1 MSDNS
6 QHSEPFEF
14 DQDQVTTE
22 PQNYQTSPPEPQTQQ
37 SHSPQ
42 QEEVFLQWEA
52 PSRPFK
58 KRNRKYYTT
67 IVLIVVLISLIL
79 LFAGQFL
86 LIAVMIAISF
96 LGYALSAIPP
106 EMIVNKVTTYGVRN
120 NNTLYH
126 WDYLGR
132 FWFTSKYNQRLLN
145 IETSRIPNQII
156 LVINPEDEPELT
168 QVFSS
173 ILVYEAPQPTLLDKA
188 ATWLEEKIPL
198 DSEA

>member
-6 QHSEPFEF
+6 QYSEPFELE
-14 DQDQVTTE
+14 QDHISSQ
-22 PQNYQTSPPEPQTQQ
+22 PQNTQ
-37 SHSPQ
+37 SHPPVQQYQPQ
-42 QEEVFLQWEA
+42 QEELLLQWEA

-96 LGYALSAIPP
+96 LGYVLSAVPP
-106 EMIVNKVTTYGVRN
+106 ETVVNSITTYGVRN
-120 NNTLYH
+120 DNTLYH
-126 WDYLGR
+126 WEELGR

-145 IETSRIPNQII
+145 IETSRIPNQLI
-156 LVINPEDEPELT
+156 LVINSEDEAELT
-168 QVFSS
+168 EIFSS
-173 ILVYEAPQPTLLDKA
+173 ILVYEVPQATLLDRV